1 MSGASFGLK
10 MNQSNNY
17 KLFGPTCHEGE
28 TVKLDCKFVFKKR
41 FTWNAEQTFYCYIF
55 INNILV

>member
-41 FTWNAEQTFYCYIF
+41 FT
-55 INNILV
+55 